1 MSRRGAL
8 LLEVMLSIA
17 LFVGAASFCL
27 AATRSLFFALDRAE
41 RRQQVI
47 DLARSKMAELDAGLI
62 SIQSLRGEWSG
73 AVGSRPREESL
84 KDEPGSARRLEIDV
98 TTTRTEFQGLS
109 LIELTVSE
117 ISDDGSLVDEGTAI
131 SFTLRQLVALRETDA
146 DAYEMDDILEGLPD
160 PAEIEP

>member
-17 LFVGAASFCL
+17 LFVAAASFCL
-27 AATRSLFFALDRAE
+27 VATRSLFSALDRAE
-41 RRQQVI
+41 RRQFVI
-47 DLARSKMAELDAGLI
+47 DLARSKMTELDAGLI

-84 KDEPGSARRLEIDV
+84 EDEPGNARRLEIDV
-98 TTTRTEFQGLS
+98 TTSRTEFQGLS
-109 LIELTVSE
+109 LIELTVTE
-117 ISDDGSLVDEGTAI
+117 IPDDGSVVDESNTI
-131 SFTLRQLVALRETDA
+131 SFTLRQLVALREADA
-146 DAYEMDDILEGLPD
+146 DAYELDDLLEGLPD